1 MLQTIGHPLIAAG
14 PDLKFALPL
23 QQMRLQMSDTFQVFA
38 DDPLWDRI
46 GQIDHL
52 EAQFLQKALI
62 K

>member
-1 MLQTIGHPLIAAG
+1 LIAAG

-52 EAQFLQKALI
+52 EAQFLQKPLI